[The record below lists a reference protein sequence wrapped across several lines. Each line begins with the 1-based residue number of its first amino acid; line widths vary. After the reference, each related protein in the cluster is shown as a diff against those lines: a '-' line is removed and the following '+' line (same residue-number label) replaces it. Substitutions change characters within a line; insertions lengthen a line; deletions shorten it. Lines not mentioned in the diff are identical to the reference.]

1 MGVLSPGKVFGF
13 LKSLSVGLTKMS
25 NERERWEM
33 VLGIRVCLFAWGR
46 VRAREGGLH
55 VLLSHADIYIYAK
68 TLKFYVHAPQ
78 IFLYFAHPL
87 ETF

>member
-1 MGVLSPGKVFGF
+1 VGVLSPGKVFGF

-68 TLKFYVHAPQ
+68 TLKILCSCPSNLS
-78 IFLYFAHPL
+78 IFCSPP
-87 ETF
+87 